1 MAMALAACSTRQRLS
16 EMSPDGAI
24 HFMEKLLF
32 QIYEHFDEQD
42 LIDVTFKLSNPTS
55 LITAHRLIL
64 SAASPYFKQL
74 FKSEDGICPLIE
86 ITDMDSDTF
95 ERLITF
101 CYTGKTIVTIEN
113 VDRMLKAAL
122 ILQLEEVV
130 LNCVDFLI
138 DHITDYTLARAYAL
152 ESEAQCELLS
162 AKIFEYE
169 IENFINVIQSPEFLN
184 FDANKL
190 QTILERD
197 DLNITSERD
206 AFDAIKRWYE
216 HDASSRKQKLPDLM
230 SYLRLTQFNTN
241 FIMENIH
248 PLPGCQFTALE
259 AVSWVNVPS
268 TRKAI
273 SLRCTRPR
281 QRIADAFLALN
292 FESGIIFQY
301 NKTDDLWQKWVDIK
315 MDAVDVQ
322 AILMDDNLIFIGG
335 TRNGKAIDE
344 VSSWNFKNTLFQRLP
359 PMNQPRYLHSVVELN
374 SKIYAV
380 GGQGANDEILQSV
393 EMYTASDGWKSIN
406 SMSTPRA
413 FVTAVVLNEKIYVIG
428 GRHGDTLKS
437 VECYDPTKNS
447 WTQCADMNEKH
458 SNAGASVHNGQI
470 FVVGGFHDDDSL
482 TVERYDPQRN
492 EWTKIC
498 SLNIKCQRP
507 GCISIY
513 NQLWAVGGNYKDF
526 VSVYDEQNDKWID
539 KKPIPKNGYYYC
551 FTAPKCLL

>member
-16 EMSPDGAI
+16 EMNPDGAI
-24 HFMEKLLF
+24 RFMEKLLF

-74 FKSEDGICPLIE
+74 FKSEEGICPLIE
-86 ITDMDSDTF
+86 ITDIDSDTF

-101 CYTGKTIVTIEN
+101 CYTGKTLVTIEN
-113 VDRMLKAAL
+113 LDRLLKAAL

-130 LNCVDFLI
+130 VNCVDFLI

-152 ESEAQCELLS
+152 ESETQCELLS

-184 FDANKL
+184 FDGNKL

-241 FIMENIH
+241 FVMENIH

-268 TRKAI
+268 TRKNI
-273 SLRCTRPR
+273 SLRFTRPR
-281 QRIADAFLALN
+281 PRIDDAFLTFNLQRRT
-292 FESGIIFQY
+292 IFQY

-315 MDAVDVQ
+315 MDVSSEQV
-322 AILMDDNLIFIGG
+322 ILMDDNLIFIGG
-335 TRNGKAIDE
+335 KRNNKAIDE
-344 VSSWNFKNTLFQRLP
+344 VRCWNFKTKLFQRLHS
-359 PMNQPRYLHSVVELN
+359 MKQPRYLHSVVEVN
-374 SKIYAV
+374 RKIYAV
-380 GGQGANDEILQSV
+380 GGKGANDEILQSV
-393 EMYTASDGWKSIN
+393 EMYTASDGWKAIN

-413 FVTAVVLNEKIYVIG
+413 FVNAVVLNEKIYVIG
-428 GRHGDTLKS
+428 GYDGKSLKS
-437 VECYDPTKNS
+437 VECYDPTTNS
-447 WTQCADMNEKH
+447 WTQCADMNEPH
-458 SNAGASVHNGQI
+458 CNQGASVHNGQI
-470 FVVGGFHDDDSL
+470 FVVGGFCEKNSS

-498 SLNIKCQRP
+498 SLNIECQRT

-513 NQLWAVGGNYKDF
+513 NQLWAVGANNKDF

-539 KKPIPKNGYYYC
+539 KKPFPKNGHNYC

>member
-1 MAMALAACSTRQRLS
+1 MAMALAACSKRQRLS
-16 EMSPDGAI
+16 EMSSDGAV

-55 LITAHRLIL
+55 FITAHRLIL
-64 SAASPYFKQL
+64 SATSPYFKQL
-74 FKSEDGICPLIE
+74 FKSEEGICPLIE
-86 ITDMDSDTF
+86 ITDIDSDTF

-101 CYTGKTIVTIEN
+101 CYTGKTLITIEN

-122 ILQLEEVV
+122 ILQLKEVV
-130 LNCVDFLI
+130 VNCVYFLM
-138 DHITDYTLARAYAL
+138 DHITDYTLERAYAL
-152 ESEAQCELLS
+152 ETEAQCELLS

-169 IENFINVIQSPEFLN
+169 IGNFMNVIQSSEFLN

-190 QTILERD
+190 QTILEHD

-206 AFDAIKRWYE
+206 AFDVIKRWYE
-216 HDASSRKQKLPDLM
+216 HDASARKQKLSDLM
-230 SYLRLTQFNTN
+230 SYLRLTQFDTN

-248 PLPGCQFTALE
+248 PLPGCQVTALK

-268 TRKAI
+268 TRKTI
-273 SLRCTRPR
+273 SLRFTRPR
-281 QRIADAFLALN
+281 PRIAEAFLALN
-292 FESGIIFQY
+292 FKSGIIFQY

-315 MDAVDVQ
+315 MDISEEV
-322 AILMDDNLIFIGG
+322 ILMDDNLIFIGG
-335 TRNGKAIDE
+335 SRNNKAIDE
-344 VSSWNFKNTLFQRLP
+344 VRCWNFKTKLFQRLP
-359 PMNQPRYLHSVVELN
+359 PMNQPRYVHSVVELN

-380 GGQGANDEILQSV
+380 GGKGANDEILQSV
-393 EMYTASDGWKSIN
+393 EMYTVSDGWKSIN
-406 SMSTPRA
+406 SMNTPREY
-413 FVTAVVLNEKIYVIG
+413 VNAVVLNEKIYVIG
-428 GRHGDTLKS
+428 GHYGYDLKS
-437 VECYDPTKNS
+437 VECYDPTTNS

-458 SNAGASVHNGQI
+458 CNQGVSVHNGQI
-470 FVVGGFHDDDSL
+470 FVVGGWNGKAIS

-498 SLNIKCQRP
+498 SLNKECQRP

-513 NQLWAVGGNYKDF
+513 SQLWAVGGNNKDF

-539 KKPIPKNGYYYC
+539 KKSIPEGGFYYC